1 MEKEHLRIC
10 SPLCQDLTARFRI
23 WFSVLHENESP
34 LCPLSPCCITPF
46 LHTVFQSTKT
56 LGSIRAQQKG
66 YDKVSHAHCPVPLSL
81 PLSPLLSDIG
91 APPSARRRERER
103 EEDQEQNKYLLSS
116 TKWGERTAA
125 HQIITALPF
134 FPLFPLFFSSHAVGS
149 LHFHLFLIHPA
160 PLPCLSSPSLQCRA
174 NVLCWSVAFCSTGL
188 SCIGG
193 RLL

>member
-1 MEKEHLRIC
+1 MEKRRLGIC
-10 SPLCQDLTARFRI
+10 SPPCQDLTARFRV

-66 YDKVSHAHCPVPLSL
+66 YDKVSHAHCPVPLS
-81 PLSPLLSDIG
+81 PLLSDIG
-91 APPSARRRERER
+91 APPSAGRRERGR
-103 EEDQEQNKYLLSS
+103 PGAEQVFAELHKMRRKDCSPSDHYRS
-116 TKWGERTAA
+116 
-125 HQIITALPF
+125 PVF
-134 FPLFPLFFSSHAVGS
+134 FPSLPSFFPHMQWVLSIS
-149 LHFHLFLIHPA
+149 LSTFFLIHPA

-174 NVLCWSVAFCSTGL
+174 NVLRWSVAFCSTGL